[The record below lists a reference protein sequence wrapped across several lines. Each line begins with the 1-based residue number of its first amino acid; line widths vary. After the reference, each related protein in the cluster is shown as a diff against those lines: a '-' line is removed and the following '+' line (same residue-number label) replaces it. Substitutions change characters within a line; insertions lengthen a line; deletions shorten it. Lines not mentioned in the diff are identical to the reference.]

1 MDSQLCNEP
10 DPACTMGRVLSSF
23 LYNRP
28 RQASLKASNQK
39 RLQLRVEAK
48 SDYYKLAETIKQVE
62 VYFQTN
68 S

>member
-1 MDSQLCNEP
+1 
-10 DPACTMGRVLSSF
+10 MGRVLSSF

-28 RQASLKASNQK
+28 RQASLKVSNQK
-39 RLQLRVEAK
+39 RLQLRAEAK
-48 SDYYKLAETIKQVE
+48 LDYYKLAETIKQVE